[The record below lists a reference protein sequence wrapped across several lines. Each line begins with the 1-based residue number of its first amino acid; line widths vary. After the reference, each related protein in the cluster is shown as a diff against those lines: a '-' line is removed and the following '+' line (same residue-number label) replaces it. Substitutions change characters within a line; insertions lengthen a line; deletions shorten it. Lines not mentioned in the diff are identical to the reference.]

1 MSKINLCDHC
11 IRWAEFPLCIDR
23 YVEFGDGVGND
34 NIIKCNRYIRIDES
48 VGGTNDNINE

>member
-11 IRWAEFPLCIDR
+11 IRWAEFPLCMEK

-34 NIIKCNRYIRIDES
+34 NITKCDNHKSINDS

>member
-1 MSKINLCDHC
+1 MSKINLCEDC
-11 IRWAEFPLCIDR
+11 ITRKEFPLCMEK

-34 NIIKCNRYIRIDES
+34 NIIKCDNYKSINES